1 MTVIT
6 LKRQFIAD
14 ATGKPVGVILPLS
27 EFALVQDVL
36 ERKLEYDTAAKLAQI
51 KQAAADPLFLADLR
65 DTMSAFAGV
74 DAEWWESHT

>member
-14 ATGKPVGVILPLS
+14 ANGKPVGVILPLS
-27 EFALVQDVL
+27 EFALVKDVL
-36 ERKLEYDTAAKLAQI
+36 DQKLESATAAKLAQI

-65 DTMSAFAGV
+65 DTMSAFAGA
-74 DAEWWESHT
+74 DCEWWESRA

>member
-14 ATGKPVGVILPLS
+14 AAGKPVGVILPLS
-27 EFALVQDVL
+27 DFALVQDVL
-36 ERKLEYDTAAKLAQI
+36 DQKLTSETAAKLAQI

-65 DTMSAFAGV
+65 DTMSAFARA
-74 DAEWWESHT
+74 DAEWWESQA